1 MTVTINNKETE
12 IEDGL
17 TVSALLERQR
27 MKKAAVWINGEQLKK
42 AEYAERVVQSGDQIK
57 LLRIVAG
64 G

>member
-1 MTVTINNKETE
+1 MKVTVNNKDMEL
-12 IEDGL
+12 EDGL

-42 AEYAERVVQSGDQIK
+42 AEYESRVIQAGDQIK